1 MSLRDIEIT
10 ADRAEDVLQDLIDGI
25 DDLEGVEGKLGL
37 DIRNMRTLM
46 RSFKHDA
53 DEYHNGEDVLEHTKW
68 VLQDVEKLTKDM
80 DAERKLV
87 IRLAALLHDMGK
99 AYTFEVI
106 DGKHTFRKH
115 AEKSV
120 ELAEAMLARHRKDLG
135 SLYDRV
141 IALVAK
147 HDALM
152 VLLGARAGAKNT
164 KYLNKFMRESI
175 YMGGHL
181 DDLMT
186 LAKADGNRAKVREK
200 TLADI
205 EGVLE
210 DIAQV
215 ERDQVE
221 AVKAKE
227 RLDREFVRRLPEIHE
242 IMVQEG
248 FPDAAKAKTLP
259 EVQAMLGQAKQYDLI
274 KRIRSMLEG

>member
-1 MSLRDIEIT
+1 MNLRDIEIT

-25 DDLEGVEGKLGL
+25 DDIEGVERKLGV
-37 DIRNMRTLM
+37 DVRNMRQLM
-46 RSFKHDA
+46 RSFRHDA

-68 VLQDVEKLTKDM
+68 VLQDVEKLTRDM

-87 IRLAALLHDMGK
+87 IRLAALMHDMGK

-106 DGKHTFRKH
+106 DGKHTFRSH
-115 AEKSV
+115 TEKSI
-120 ELAEAMLARHRKDLG
+120 ELAEVMLARHRKDLG
-135 SLYDRV
+135 TLYDRV

-152 VLLGARAGAKNT
+152 VLLNARAGAKGT

-181 DDLMT
+181 DDLLT
-186 LAKADGNRAKVREK
+186 LAKADGNRAKVRER

-210 DIAQV
+210 DIAKV
-215 ERDQVE
+215 EREQAE
-221 AVKAKE
+221 ATKAKE
-227 RLDREFVRRLPEIHE
+227 RLDREFTRRLPEIQVLLIAEGIPEGTKVKTLSE
-242 IMVQEG
+242 INAILG
-248 FPDAAKAKTLP
+248 KAK
-259 EVQAMLGQAKQYDLI
+259 KYDLI
-274 KRIRSMLEG
+274 KHIKAMLEG